1 MRNSKKEFDFS
12 SQHGGLNTARPGD
25 HYRTLSHLGQS
36 SRSDYRVDQ
45 SELSAVEENRP
56 IRPYIRTKRLLD
68 RRADSQDV
76 GSPGGEAGAGDL
88 PFLPYKTQPV
98 AQFDPFQQPIQS
110 QRQMKELNY
119 DGEKFYYR
127 VFRKAESRRHT
138 YTAGPE
144 VQRVHFESNERAEVK
159 EIEERAKVKA
169 VNEHEADQSRNLEGE
184 AERPSMGGTS
194 DKLYAF
200 LYNQIRRPVI
210 NQLCRQGRTLEL
222 GNQSV
227 FH

>member
-1 MRNSKKEFDFS
+1 MVNPKKELDLS
-12 SQHGGLNTARPGD
+12 ERHGGLNTARPGD

-45 SELSAVEENRP
+45 SELSAVDTNRP

-127 VFRKAESRRHT
+127 VFRKAEPRRYT
-138 YTAGPE
+138 AGPTAGPE
-144 VQRVHFESNERAEVK
+144 VQRVHFESNERAEVEVK
-159 EIEERAKVKA
+159 EVAA
-169 VNEHEADQSRNLEGE
+169 E
-184 AERPSMGGTS
+184 AETPAVGGTS